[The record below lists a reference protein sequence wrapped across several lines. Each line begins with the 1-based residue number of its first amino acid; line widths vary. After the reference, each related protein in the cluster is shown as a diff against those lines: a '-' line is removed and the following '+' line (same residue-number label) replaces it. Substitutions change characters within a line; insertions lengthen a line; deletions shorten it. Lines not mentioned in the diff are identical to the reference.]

1 MHFSCTR
8 KGWPR
13 DIAGYDRDET
23 RDKGKEEGGEKQAD
37 NSLYTREPCA
47 IFEVDNG
54 VVYDWRH

>member
-13 DIAGYDRDET
+13 DIAGYDRET
-23 RDKGKEEGGEKQAD
+23 RDKGKQEGGAG
-37 NSLYTREPCA
+37 NNLYTREPCA